1 MKTFMLFVYGKFD
14 DHQEIE
20 FFCIELIGG
29 TPGINKVR
37 YVIEGSSKNIIIIF
51 ESDLERKE
59 LSEELHSLITPDIVK
74 FYFLFDR
81 ENLYTANL
89 PVQMRDF
96 IFKVS
101 DEHTSLLLEYDTNP
115 KKLPTTNDLDLDSIL
130 EKIKQ
135 FGVDSLTPVEKKFL
149 DNFNI

>member
-1 MKTFMLFVYGKFD
+1 MKTFMLFVYGNFD
-14 DHQEIE
+14 DHQDIE
-20 FFCIELIGG
+20 FFCIDLIGG
-29 TPGINKVR
+29 TNGINKVR
-37 YVIEGSSKNIIIIF
+37 YVIEGSTNNIIVIF

-59 LSEELHSLITPDIVK
+59 LSEELHSIIGSDIIK
-74 FYFLFDR
+74 FYFLFER

-101 DEHTSLLLEYDTNP
+101 DEHTSLLLEYEKNQ
-115 KKLPTTNDLDLDSIL
+115 KKLPTKKDLDLDSIL
-130 EKIKQ
+130 EKIEQ